1 MSSNSQ
7 SFDVLVSH
15 LNRRCGHVSMLLL
28 GSVQLGFRCVIGS
41 KKSPMYCMYLNSK
54 GLEFLCVKNIFKK
67 NSLWLA
73 CSLDSHFS
81 IYWDLNLARIV
92 YFSLL
97 TNVWRIHMAP
107 SCVVEGAL
115 TNQ

>member
-54 GLEFLCVKNIFKK
+54 GLDFYVSKT
-67 NSLWLA
+67 
-73 CSLDSHFS
+73 FS
-81 IYWDLNLARIV
+81 RRIV
-92 YFSLL
+92 
-97 TNVWRIHMAP
+97 
-107 SCVVEGAL
+107 CG
-115 TNQ
+115 